1 MDGMDGMDGISNQG
15 RRARKII
22 PLPGIKALRPLHTL
36 EGLHAEN
43 RELRIR
49 VASLLRLLMSQGVF
63 SAEAYAEMVADTRG
77 LLVGGDGGRD
87 ENGA

>member
-1 MDGMDGMDGISNQG
+1 
-15 RRARKII
+15 
-22 PLPGIKALRPLHTL
+22 L

-63 SAEAYAEMVADTRG
+63 SAEAYAQMVADTRG
-77 LLVGGDGGRD
+77 LLVGRD
-87 ENGA
+87 REKKT